1 MSTTTKASP
10 PSITLSP
17 TDSPFVYRAG
27 ELTCEGVPLAAVAAA
42 VDTPVYVYSRADLER
57 RARAF
62 LSAANEAAG
71 PAALVCYAVKANG
84 NPALLALL
92 RAAGLGADVTS
103 GGELFLARHAG
114 VDPGRIIFS
123 GVGKKV
129 SEIEEALAAGIRAL
143 HVESEMELA
152 AVAAVAERLGRVAP
166 IGVRV
171 NPNISA
177 DTHPYISTGLHAHKF
192 GVPRDRAAAMLR
204 AAAASPWLRPV
215 GLAAHIGSQITDL
228 DPFAQAVRFL
238 VDLAD
243 EMEREGIRLA
253 YIDAGGGL
261 GINYQ
266 GDAPAAADWVRTIG
280 PLVAA
285 AGYELVVEPGRSIVG
300 RAGALLTRV
309 VYTKQQGDK
318 RFVIADAGMTDLI
331 RPTLYQA
338 YHPILPVEKKTSRK
352 DAKSAKPENLGLADF
367 ASLREDFDLPDETVD
382 IVGPICETSDFLARD
397 RLLPPVEAGDL
408 LAVLHAGAYGY
419 AMSSNY
425 NGHLRPAEVLVE
437 GDTFRVIRRRQ
448 TYDDLLAGT

>member
-1 MSTTTKASP
+1 MSTNLTPLP
-10 PSITLSP
+10 PSTTLSP

-27 ELTCEGVPLAAVAAA
+27 ELMCEGVALADVAAA
-42 VDTPVYVYSRADLER
+42 VDTPVYVYSRADLEQ
-57 RARAF
+57 RAQAF
-62 LSAANEAAG
+62 LAAANEAAG
-71 PAALVCYAVKANG
+71 PGALVCYAVKANG

-123 GVGKKV
+123 GVGKKEG
-129 SEIEEALAAGIRAL
+129 EIAEALTAGIRAL
-143 HVESEMELA
+143 HVESEMELT
-152 AVAAVAERLGRVAP
+152 AVATVAERLGRVAP

-177 DTHPYISTGLHAHKF
+177 ATHPYISTGLHGHKF
-192 GVPRDRAAAMLR
+192 GVPRERAVAMLR
-204 AAAASPWLRPV
+204 AAAGHPWLRPV

-228 DPFAQAVRFL
+228 DPFAQAVGFL

-243 EMEREGIRLA
+243 EMGREGIRLE

-261 GINYQ
+261 GIDYE
-266 GDAPAAADWVRTIG
+266 GGAPAAADWVRTVG

-285 AGYELVVEPGRSIVG
+285 AGYGLVVEPGRSIVG

-309 VYTKQQGDK
+309 VYTKQQGEK

-338 YHPILPVEKKTSRK
+338 YHPIVPVEEKVSRK
-352 DAKSAKPENLGLADF
+352 DAKPAKAETSGLALF
-367 ASLREDFDLPDETVD
+367 ASLRETSSESVD
-382 IVGPICETSDFLARD
+382 IVGPICESSDFLARE
-397 RLLPPVEAGDL
+397 RPMPPLAAGDL